1 MRTTV
6 WGRHVVAGGVAGTAG
21 TVRGSAVAVRT
32 GWSEGCRIVREGI
45 ALCSATGAARATLAG
60 FAMFAGLEG
69 AGAVAAAVSAGASSL
84 DGGCSRSASRTS
96 GASASEG
103 ARSGGLVASDGGAFA
118 SLVADGA
125 IGASAAGAS
134 GVRIA
139 CGSAAGCGAAVSTD
153 GVAGWPVVC
162 ATGLGGG
169 GVRGA
174 LLRIINSTVRS
185 TGLSESRLVVA
196 IAVTTTSAVHRTAWM
211 VRGLRRTSVAVR
223 AGRVCVEVVRVNGHA
238 AMAAGAMT
246 GC

>member
-1 MRTTV
+1 M
-6 WGRHVVAGGVAGTAG
+6 AG
-21 TVRGSAVAVRT
+21 
-32 GWSEGCRIVREGI
+32 
-45 ALCSATGAARATLAG
+45 
-60 FAMFAGLEG
+60 
-69 AGAVAAAVSAGASSL
+69 
-84 DGGCSRSASRTS
+84 
-96 GASASEG
+96 
-103 ARSGGLVASDGGAFA
+103 
-118 SLVADGA
+118 GA

-139 CGSAAGCGAAVSTD
+139 GGSAAGCGTGASTV

-185 TGLSESRLVVA
+185 TGSSESRPVVA

-211 VRGLRRTSVAVR
+211 VRCFRRTLVVVR
-223 AGRVCVEVVRVNGHA
+223 AGRLRVEVVRVKGHA